1 MSTKL
6 FKIKQNKSKFLALL
20 AQKGASFTANKYNI
34 SRQYVYYIAKT
45 LSPTKQLT
53 FYQLKNIKLKK
64 DIKSG
69 DYTVKQ
75 LAEKYR
81 VHINTIYHHKR
92 ND

>member
-6 FKIKQNKSKFLALL
+6 SKIKQNKSKFLAIL
-20 AQKGASFTANKYNI
+20 AEKGASFTAKKYNI
-34 SRQYVYYIAKT
+34 ARQYVYYIVNK
-45 LSPTKQLT
+45 LSPAKKLT

-75 LAEKYR
+75 LAEKYKL
-81 VHINTIYHHKR
+81 HINTIYHHKR